1 MEIKKIIKERRCPA
15 ATASAASAAST
26 ASTASY

>member
-15 ATASAASAAST
+15 AAEAVASA
-26 ASTASY
+26 SY

>member
-15 ATASAASAAST
+15 ATASAASVAAAS
-26 ASTASY
+26 Y